1 MFPYGAALIPAVKFS
16 WSVGVQLGE
25 LLLNR
30 SPSDYERN
38 ILLEERCKLPW
49 VFSKASA
56 KPADP
61 KFFLVTLR
69 LVLNMSVVEVFS
81 VTTKQC

>member
-16 WSVGVQLGE
+16 RSVWVQLGE

-30 SPSDYERN
+30 SPSDDERN
-38 ILLEERCKLPW
+38 RLLEERCYLPW

-56 KPADP
+56 KPADL
-61 KFFLVTLR
+61 KSFLVTLK